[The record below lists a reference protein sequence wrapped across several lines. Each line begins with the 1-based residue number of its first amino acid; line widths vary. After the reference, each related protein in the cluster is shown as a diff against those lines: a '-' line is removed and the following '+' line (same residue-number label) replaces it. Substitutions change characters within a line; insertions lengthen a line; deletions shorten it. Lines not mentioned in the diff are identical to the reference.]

1 MDLIGVVIFIVALL
15 LSVMLHETGHFV
27 LAKRFGMKVTRYF
40 VGFGPTIW
48 STWRG
53 ETEYGIK
60 ALPFGG
66 FVKIV
71 GMHSLDDPD
80 DPEDEARS
88 FRSHP
93 AWQRILVL
101 CAGSAMHFVLALLL
115 VFGLALGVGI
125 ANDNVT
131 QLGTISPCVP
141 TSLTAYDNGTCGSP
155 DAPPSPAKLAGLRVG
170 DVVTA
175 FNGHPVSNFTQ
186 VSNAIRNAA
195 AGSAVTITVR
205 RDGKLVTLPIK
216 LASVSGRNG
225 SYLGVGPAVLFQVAS
240 PLGAI
245 EYSGTTFGQ
254 VLVGSAQAVADL
266 PGALPKLFAKNRST
280 TAGGQVSSV
289 VGAAEA
295 TGTEVASSAGWQY
308 KVSFVLLLIASLNI
322 FVGAFNMLPLLPLD
336 GGHVAVIVYERI
348 RAWLARLRGR
358 PDPGL
363 ADMAKLLPVSFSL
376 FIGILLLSLVLVT
389 ADIVNPVNIVGG

>member
-1 MDLIGVVIFIVALL
+1 MDAIGVIIFVVALL
-15 LSVMLHETGHFV
+15 VSVMLHETGHFV
-27 LAKRFGMKVTRYF
+27 LAKKFGMKVTRYF

-80 DPEDEARS
+80 DPQDEARS

-101 CAGSAMHFVLALLL
+101 VAGSAMHFLLALVLT
-115 VFGLALGVGI
+115 FGLALSVGI
-125 ANDNVT
+125 ANYNT
-131 QLGTISPCVP
+131 QVGTLSSCLPV
-141 TSLTAYDNGTCGSP
+141 SLKAYDNNSCKGSHL
-155 DAPPSPAKLAGLRVG
+155 PSPAAMAGLRLG

-175 FNGHPVSNFTQ
+175 IDGHPVTNFNQLTDM
-186 VSNAIRNAA
+186 IRPLPP
-195 AGSAVTITVR
+195 GTAVTITAR
-205 RDGKLVTLPIK
+205 RDGKLLTLHTTV
-216 LASVSGRNG
+216 ANVEGRSG
-225 SYLGVGPAVLFQVAS
+225 SYLGIAPSGYVFQIPS

-245 EYSGTTFGQ
+245 EYAGTTFGQ
-254 VLVGSAQAVADL
+254 VLVGSAQAVGHL
-266 PGALPKLFAKNRST
+266 PGELHDLFNKNRS
-280 TAGGQVSSV
+280 ASGVVGV

-295 TGTEVASSAGWQY
+295 TGQEVASNQGWQY
-308 KVSFVLLLIASLNI
+308 KVTDVLLLIVSLNI
-322 FVGAFNMLPLLPLD
+322 FVGAFNLLPLLPLD
-336 GGHVAVIVYERI
+336 GGHIAAIIYERV

-363 ADMAKLLPVSFSL
+363 VNMAKLVPISFSL
-376 FIGILLLSLVLVT
+376 FLIIVVFSVVLVL
-389 ADIVNPVNIVGG
+389 ADIINPVSIAGG

>member
-1 MDLIGVVIFIVALL
+1 MDLIGWVIFIVALL
-15 LSVMLHETGHFV
+15 VSVMLHETGHFV
-27 LAKRFGMKVTRYF
+27 VAKKFGMKVTRYF

-80 DPEDEARS
+80 DPADEPRS
-88 FRSHP
+88 FRRKP
-93 AWQRILVL
+93 AWQRIAVL
-101 CAGSAMHFVLALLL
+101 CAGSAMHFLLALVLIA
-115 VFGLALGVGI
+115 GLALGVGI

-131 QLGTISPCVP
+131 QLGTISSCVP
-141 TSLTAYDNGTCGSP
+141 ASVTAYDNGTCTAS
-155 DAPPSPAKLAGLRVG
+155 DQPSPAQLAGLRIG

-175 FNGHPVSNFTQ
+175 FDGRPVSTWTQ
-186 VSNAIRNAA
+186 LKNAI
-195 AGSAVTITVR
+195 SATRPGTPVTLTVR
-205 RDGKLVTLPIK
+205 RDGQLVTLHTT
-216 LASVSGRNG
+216 LSSVSGRSG
-225 SYLGVGPAVLFQVAS
+225 SYLGVAPAVVFQVAS

-245 EYSGTTFGQ
+245 EYAGTTFGQ
-254 VLVGSAQAVADL
+254 VLTGSAQALAAL
-266 PGALPKLFAKNRST
+266 PGALPKLFAKDRSS
-280 TAGGQVSSV
+280 TAAGQVTSIY
-289 VGAAEA
+289 GAAEA
-295 TGTEVASSAGWQY
+295 TGTEVASNQGWQY

-322 FVGAFNMLPLLPLD
+322 FFGAFNLLPLLPMD
-336 GGHVAVIVYERI
+336 GGHIAVIIYERI

-363 ADMAKLLPVSFSL
+363 ADMSKLLPVSFGL
-376 FIGILLLSLVLVT
+376 FIVIVLFAVVLIL
-389 ADIVNPVNIVGG
+389 ADIVNPLNLTGG

>member
-1 MDLIGVVIFIVALL
+1 MDLIGWVIFILALL
-15 LSVMLHETGHFV
+15 ISVMLHETGHFV

-66 FVKIV
+66 FVKII
-71 GMHSLDDPD
+71 GMHSLDDVD

-101 CAGSAMHFVLALLL
+101 CAGSAMHFLLALLL

-125 ANDNVT
+125 ANDNT
-131 QLGTISPCVP
+131 QVGTLSSCLPV
-141 TSLTAYDNGTCGSP
+141 SLKAYDNGSCAGSQV
-155 DAPPSPAKLAGLRVG
+155 ASPAKLAGLRLG

-175 FNGHPVSNFTQ
+175 FDGRPVTNFTQ
-186 VSNAIRNAA
+186 LTDMIRPQPPGTMA
-195 AGSAVTITVR
+195 TITVR
-205 RDGKLVTLPIK
+205 RGGKLVNLHATLGTIK
-216 LASVSGRNG
+216 GLG
-225 SYLGVGPAVLFQVAS
+225 SYLGMAPSGVVFQVPS
-240 PLGAI
+240 PLGAV

-254 VLVGSAQAVADL
+254 VLVGSAQAVA
-266 PGALPKLFAKNRST
+266 ALPSGLHDLFNRKERSSSP
-280 TAGGQVSSV
+280 GGQVTSV
-289 VGAAEA
+289 VGAAQA
-295 TGTEVASSAGWQY
+295 TGTELASNAGWQY

-336 GGHVAVIVYERI
+336 GGHIAAIVYERI
-348 RAWLARLRGR
+348 RAWFARLRGR

-363 ADMAKLLPVSFSL
+363 VNMAKLVPVSFSL
-376 FIGILLLSLVLVT
+376 FLIIVVFSVVLIL
-389 ADIVNPVNIVGG
+389 ADIINPVSITGG